1 MFRYKDYFECWW
13 FWKTCAGHLCWETG
27 PTTKNRRLNK
37 SALLVNLYLKTVSE
51 DVLHY
56 SLSAACMKVKTDL
69 DYDTG
74 ERWIY
79 CSFWIICNINFAVLP
94 TGLCHRNIGQD
105 SKTNVNTLGTT
116 RDLACI
122 KDATTI
128 CFISI
133 FCAILARAWKYISK
147 LSMVENLRPH
157 NLYIL

>member
-37 SALLVNLYLKTVSE
+37 KCSPRQFVSSTFSE

-74 ERWIY
+74 EY
-79 CSFWIICNINFAVLP
+79 TAHFAVLP

-128 CFISI
+128 CLISI